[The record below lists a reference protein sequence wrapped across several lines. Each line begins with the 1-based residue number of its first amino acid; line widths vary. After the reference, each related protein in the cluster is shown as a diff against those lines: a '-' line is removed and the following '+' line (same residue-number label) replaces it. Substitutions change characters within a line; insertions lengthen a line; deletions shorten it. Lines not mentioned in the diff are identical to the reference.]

1 MSRFWTG
8 VIDAVGQI
16 LPLPLVVL
24 IMLAVAAIIGALW
37 YFYPRWVPRRLPRF
51 GKPRWNVKGLF
62 RRGRW
67 RFKWRWP
74 DWRALI
80 NALLKRRKR
89 DEATDLETAIAALEQ
104 SEEEL
109 PEAPLEAFLSL
120 ADRYAAEG
128 RFAEAVRERL
138 RAIVRDLVN
147 RGVIQHRP
155 GWTVTE
161 LAIAATAVRPGLD
174 RPLTEAATIFSEIWY
189 GQRPATAGH
198 DARMRV
204 LTTDVDRALVVQ
216 HGVLA

>member
-8 VIDAVGQI
+8 VVDAVGQI
-16 LPLPLVVL
+16 LPLPLVVI
-24 IMLAVAAIIGALW
+24 IMLVVAAIIGALW
-37 YFYPRWVPRRLPRF
+37 YFFPRWVPRRLPRF
-51 GKPRWNVKGLF
+51 GKPRWSPKGLF

-74 DWRALI
+74 DWRAW
-80 NALLKRRKR
+80 LKRRKR
-89 DEATDLETAIAALEQ
+89 TEEQDLEAAIAELEQ
-104 SEEEL
+104 SDEEL
-109 PEAPLEAFLSL
+109 PEVPLQAFLSL

-161 LAIAATAVRPGLD
+161 LAIAATAMRPAVD
-174 RPLTEAATIFSEIWY
+174 RPLTEATKIFSEIWY
-189 GQRPATAGH
+189 GQRPATAEH

-204 LTTDVDRALVVQ
+204 LTTEVDQALVVQ
-216 HGVLA
+216 RGVLA

>member
-8 VIDAVGQI
+8 VVDLIGQL

-24 IMLAVAAIIGALW
+24 IMLAIAAIIGLLW

-62 RRGRW
+62 SRGRW

-74 DWRALI
+74 DWRALF
-80 NALLKRRKR
+80 NSWFKRRKR
-89 DEATDLETAIAALEQ
+89 DEETDLEAAIAELEQ

-109 PEAPLEAFLSL
+109 PELPLQAFLSL

-138 RAIVRDLVN
+138 RAIVRDLVD

-161 LAIAATAVRPGLD
+161 LATAATAVRPAVD
-174 RPLTEAATIFSEIWY
+174 RPLSEATMLFSEIWY
-189 GQRPATAGH
+189 GQRPATAEH
-198 DARMRV
+198 DARMRT
-204 LTTDVDRALVVQ
+204 LTTEVDRALVVPD
-216 HGVLA
+216 GVLA

>member
-8 VIDAVGQI
+8 VVDAAGQL

-24 IMLAVAAIIGALW
+24 IMFAVAAIIGVLW
-37 YFYPRWVPRRLPRF
+37 YFFPRWIPRRLPRF
-51 GKPRWNVKGLF
+51 RKPRWNVKGLF

-67 RFKWRWP
+67 RFTWRWP
-74 DWRALI
+74 DWRSLF
-80 NALLKRRKR
+80 KRRKR
-89 DEATDLETAIAALEQ
+89 DVETDLESAIAALEQ
-104 SEEEL
+104 SDEEL

-147 RGVIQHRP
+147 RGAIQHRP

-161 LAIAATAVRPGLD
+161 LAIAATAVRPAVD
-174 RPLTEAATIFSEIWY
+174 RPLTEATTIFSEIWY
-189 GQRPATAGH
+189 GQRPATAEH

-204 LTTDVDRALVVQ
+204 LTTEVDQALVVQ
-216 HGVLA
+216 RGVLA

>member
-1 MSRFWTG
+1 MSRFWNG
-8 VIDAVGQI
+8 IVDAVGQF
-16 LPLPLVVL
+16 LPLPLVVV

-37 YFYPRWVPRRLPRF
+37 YFFPRWVPRRLPRF
-51 GKPRWNVKGLF
+51 RKPRWNVKGLF

-74 DWRALI
+74 DWRALFSSWF
-80 NALLKRRKR
+80 KRRQR
-89 DEATDLETAIAALEQ
+89 DEATDLEAAIAALEQ

-161 LAIAATAVRPGLD
+161 LAIAATAVRPAVD
-174 RPLTEAATIFSEIWY
+174 APLTEATVIFSEIWY
-189 GQRPATAGH
+189 GQRPATAEH

-204 LTTDVDRALVVQ
+204 LMTLVDQALVVQ
-216 HGVLA
+216 HGILA

>member
-8 VIDAVGQI
+8 VVDLVGQL

-24 IMLAVAAIIGALW
+24 IMLAIAAIIGLLW

-51 GKPRWNVKGLF
+51 GRPRWNVKGLF

-67 RFKWRWP
+67 RFTWRWP
-74 DWRALI
+74 DWRALFKSWF
-80 NALLKRRKR
+80 KRRTR
-89 DEATDLETAIAALEQ
+89 DEETDLEAAIAELEQ

-109 PEAPLEAFLSL
+109 PEVPLQAFLSL

-138 RAIVRDLVN
+138 RAIVRDLVD

-161 LAIAATAVRPGLD
+161 LAIAATAVRPAVD
-174 RPLTEAATIFSEIWY
+174 RPLSEATTIFSEIWY
-189 GQRPATAGH
+189 GQRPATAEH
-198 DARMRV
+198 DARMRI
-204 LTTDVDRALVVQ
+204 LTTEVDRALVVPN
-216 HGVLA
+216 GVLA

>member
-74 DWRALI
+74 DWRSW
-80 NALLKRRKR
+80 LKRRKR
-89 DEATDLETAIAALEQ
+89 DEPTDLESAIAALEQ
-104 SEEEL
+104 SDEEL

-138 RAIVRDLVN
+138 RAIVRDLVD

-161 LAIAATAVRPGLD
+161 LAIAATAVRPAVD
-174 RPLTEAATIFSEIWY
+174 RPLTEATMIFSEIWY
-189 GQRPATAGH
+189 GQRPATAEH

-204 LTTDVDRALVVQ
+204 LTTEVDQALVVQ
-216 HGVLA
+216 RGVLA

>member
-8 VIDAVGQI
+8 VVDLIGQI

-24 IMLAVAAIIGALW
+24 IMLAVAAIIGLLW
-37 YFYPRWVPRRLPRF
+37 YFFPRWVPRRLPRF
-51 GKPRWNVKGLF
+51 RKPRWSFKGLF

-74 DWRALI
+74 DWRALFKSWF
-80 NALLKRRKR
+80 KRRKR
-89 DEATDLETAIAALEQ
+89 DEATDLEAAIAELEQ

-109 PEAPLEAFLSL
+109 PEAPLQAFLSL

-128 RFAEAVRERL
+128 RYAEAVRERL
-138 RAIVRDLVN
+138 RAIVRDLVD

-161 LAIAATAVRPGLD
+161 LAIAATAVRPAVD
-174 RPLTEAATIFSEIWY
+174 RPLSEATMIFSEIWY
-189 GQRPATAGH
+189 GQRPATAEH
-198 DARMRV
+198 DARMRT
-204 LTTDVDRALVVQ
+204 LTTEVDRALVVQ
-216 HGVLA
+216 SGVLA

>member
-8 VIDAVGQI
+8 VVDAVGQI

-37 YFYPRWVPRRLPRF
+37 YFFPRWVPRRLPRF

-74 DWRALI
+74 DWRAW
-80 NALLKRRKR
+80 LKRRKR

-161 LAIAATAVRPGLD
+161 LAIAATAVRPALD
-174 RPLTEAATIFSEIWY
+174 RPLTEAAMIFSEIWY

-198 DARMRV
+198 DARMRA
-204 LTTDVDRALVVQ
+204 LTTDVDQALLVQ
-216 HGVLA
+216 RGVLA